1 MHSYTSSISLTFLS
15 HTHSVTHTHAIKQ
28 SASDQ
33 SQCCL
38 RTPPPSAPSSVG
50 CKHIQAKAALKT
62 RRQVTT
68 WHLTLTWEHSP
79 WSTWEWNTHTH
90 TDKATWAPRS
100 KKHPFRGEIR
110 ESSRANRAPPHS
122 HKTHTLHNSTPP
134 HPHPFSSPPY
144 SCIPNTYQCLSNLSH
159 IPKVDRS
166 LCVCVS
172 AHLYVHLEILVFTVP
187 LSLCVPAWAVQR
199 QLKANSGI
207 LNGSKWDAV
216 GYRWRQLKC
225 VLSFHVKPP
234 ESQPKVPLLTF
245 TPTPPTPFPFLP
257 LSISQYKGKNEK
269 KNSRGRWMR

>member
-50 CKHIQAKAALKT
+50 CKHYPSKGSLEDTKTSNYLTPDTDLRALTVVYLGMKYSHTQTKLPELLAA
-62 RRQVTT
+62 RSI
-68 WHLTLTWEHSP
+68 HSGG
-79 WSTWEWNTHTH
+79 
-90 TDKATWAPRS
+90 RS
-100 KKHPFRGEIR
+100 EKVAVQTE
-110 ESSRANRAPPHS
+110 PPPLPQN
-122 HKTHTLHNSTPP
+122 TLHNSTPP

-166 LCVCVS
+166 LCVCVCVS

-207 LNGSKWDAV
+207 LNGSK
-216 GYRWRQLKC
+216 
-225 VLSFHVKPP
+225 
-234 ESQPKVPLLTF
+234 
-245 TPTPPTPFPFLP
+245 
-257 LSISQYKGKNEK
+257 
-269 KNSRGRWMR
+269 

>member
-50 CKHIQAKAALKT
+50 CKHYPSKGSLEDTKTSNYLTPDTDLRALTVVYLGIKY
-62 RRQVTT
+62 
-68 WHLTLTWEHSP
+68 S
-79 WSTWEWNTHTH
+79 HTH
-90 TDKATWAPRS
+90 RQS
-100 KKHPFRGEIR
+100 YL
-110 ESSRANRAPPHS
+110 SSSQQEASIQGGDQRKQPCKQSPPPLPQN
-122 HKTHTLHNSTPP
+122 TLHNSTPP

-166 LCVCVS
+166 LCVCVCVS
-172 AHLYVHLEILVFTVP
+172 AHLDMHLEILVFTVP

-207 LNGSKWDAV
+207 LNGSK
-216 GYRWRQLKC
+216 
-225 VLSFHVKPP
+225 
-234 ESQPKVPLLTF
+234 
-245 TPTPPTPFPFLP
+245 
-257 LSISQYKGKNEK
+257 
-269 KNSRGRWMR
+269 